1 MIVIFIYYL
10 EKKQKTL
17 KKQQTFYSVDY
28 MEWKIGVLC
37 ELRRRKTMIMSA
49 SICMAQFSSLTRNA
63 TGLLQEKSVARRKSV
78 KCLHTS
84 FFFLLFFFF
93 FFAGEINSL

>member
-1 MIVIFIYYL
+1 MIVFF
-10 EKKQKTL
+10 
-17 KKQQTFYSVDY
+17 FYSVDY
-28 MEWKIGVLC
+28 MGWKIGVLC

-49 SICMAQFSSLTRNA
+49 SICIAQFSSLTRNA

-78 KCLHTS
+78 KCLYAH
-84 FFFLLFFFF
+84 FFFF